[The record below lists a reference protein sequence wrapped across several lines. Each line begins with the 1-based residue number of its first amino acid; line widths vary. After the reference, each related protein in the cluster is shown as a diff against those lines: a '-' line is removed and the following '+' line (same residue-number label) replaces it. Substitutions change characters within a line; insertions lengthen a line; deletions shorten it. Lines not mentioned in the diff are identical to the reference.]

1 MALNFEIITLNNIM
15 TPHHSPSIKGYLIS
29 FSFSVEQ
36 VELKS
41 KPSFKMATKKSS
53 PNKKEDDTPKKRLSF
68 TMQDKLVIIHKSSKG
83 KTNAQVAR
91 ELNMDETTV
100 CSILD
105 ELQLWYFLEKVQDEI
120 KRALKKNPKLK
131 YFFVLRFGTFLLRDP
146 SFFGLKVLET
156 QTENF
161 MFENLG

>member
-1 MALNFEIITLNNIM
+1 ME
-15 TPHHSPSIKGYLIS
+15 
-29 FSFSVEQ
+29 
-36 VELKS
+36 
-41 KPSFKMATKKSS
+41 
-53 PNKKEDDTPKKRLSF
+53 
-68 TMQDKLVIIHKSSKG
+68 DKLVIINESRAG
-83 KTNAQVAR
+83 KTNAQIAR
-91 ELNMDETTV
+91 EKNMDETTV

-105 ELQLWYFLEKVQDEI
+105 ELHLWYFLEKVQDEI

-146 SFFGLKVLET
+146 SFFGLKVLEA

>member
-1 MALNFEIITLNNIM
+1 
-15 TPHHSPSIKGYLIS
+15 
-29 FSFSVEQ
+29 
-36 VELKS
+36 
-41 KPSFKMATKKSS
+41 MATKKSS
-53 PNKKEDDTPKKRLSF
+53 SKKNDDTPRKRIKF
-68 TMQDKLVIIHKSSKG
+68 TMEDKLVIINESRAG
-83 KTNAQVAR
+83 KTNAQIAR
-91 ELNMDETTV
+91 EKNMDETTV

-105 ELQLWYFLEKVQDEI
+105 ELHLWYFLEKVQDEI

-146 SFFGLKVLET
+146 SFFGLKVLEA

>member
-1 MALNFEIITLNNIM
+1 
-15 TPHHSPSIKGYLIS
+15 
-29 FSFSVEQ
+29 
-36 VELKS
+36 
-41 KPSFKMATKKSS
+41 MATKKSS
-53 PNKKEDDTPKKRLSF
+53 PKKNEDDISPRKRQNF

-83 KTNAQVAR
+83 KTNAQIAR

-131 YFFVLRFGTFLLRDP
+131 YFLVLRFGTFLQREP
-146 SFFGLKVLET
+146 FFLV
-156 QTENF
+156 
-161 MFENLG
+161 

>member
-1 MALNFEIITLNNIM
+1 
-15 TPHHSPSIKGYLIS
+15 
-29 FSFSVEQ
+29 
-36 VELKS
+36 
-41 KPSFKMATKKSS
+41 MATKKTSS
-53 PNKKEDDTPKKRLSF
+53 KKNDDDTPRKRINF
-68 TMQDKLVIIHKSSKG
+68 TMEDKLVIINESSKG
-83 KTNAQVAR
+83 KTNAQIAR
-91 ELNMDETTV
+91 EKNMDETTV

-105 ELQLWYFLEKVQDEI
+105 ELHLWYFLEKVQDEI

-146 SFFGLKVLET
+146 SFFGLKVLEA